1 MATIKDRIDIFT
13 AHVEAF
19 KEVADQYDPELPS
32 EPTTTNETVDTED
45 PIENLLASAVA
56 QKYPGVQISRQSTGL
71 YSIQGKSVTVV
82 AEGDNNDQLKVL
94 VDSSWFSFDDYM
106 TSVSGKMEKFEGEID
121 DKVVVEG

>member
-19 KEVADQYDPELPS
+19 KEIADQYDPELPS

-56 QKYPGVQISRQSTGL
+56 
-71 YSIQGKSVTVV
+71 
-82 AEGDNNDQLKVL
+82 
-94 VDSSWFSFDDYM
+94 
-106 TSVSGKMEKFEGEID
+106 
-121 DKVVVEG
+121 